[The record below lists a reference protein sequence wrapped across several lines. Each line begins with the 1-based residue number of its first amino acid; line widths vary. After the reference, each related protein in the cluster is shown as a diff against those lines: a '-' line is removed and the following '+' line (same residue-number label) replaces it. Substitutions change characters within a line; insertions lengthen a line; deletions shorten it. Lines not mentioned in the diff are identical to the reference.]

1 MQYRQQ
7 RHPPT
12 AQERRRHVFT
22 SREKEAAAQHTT
34 DHAAMPYPITAT
46 GRAKV
51 ARQQTTSAGEYDAD
65 DDYDDVVSPHV
76 AAIVPRYNR
85 IPTADG
91 YIEKRGNQHMHVH
104 FVDTPSQV
112 ARASRTT
119 AQAPEQ
125 RPTHWEKPRRRFH
138 WLFFVGIALLVM
150 LVGYIG
156 FGALGSWWHIHQ
168 DDSTYGRPRTFQ
180 IDAVPTQVQSYML
193 PEIIVT
199 GEKEALSTGS
209 IHQPATA
216 ATGLITFYNG
226 SFTTQVV
233 PAGIILQGNG
243 GRRISTDQQARIP
256 PATPTTPP
264 TYGTVSVIAHSLL
277 LGAVGNIPDQDI
289 NDACCGVSLLAQ
301 NIYPFSGGRD
311 ARDITVVTANDIAT
325 AVAAPQTNLDQ
336 ETHDQAQAE
345 MKPGQQ
351 ELPLVCTTSTT
362 ANHRPG
368 DQAQQVH
375 VTVTKHCLA
384 PAYTLSG
391 VWQQV
396 TRAIAKSIPS
406 SYRLVRVTILLLT
419 ATVTDGKRGAGTLSL
434 HITASLAFV
443 PAGNRNSHGSGK

>member
-1 MQYRQQ
+1 MRQPY
-7 RHPPT
+7 HS
-12 AQERRRHVFT
+12 QEKAVETIHVYVL
-22 SREKEAAAQHTT
+22 REK
-34 DHAAMPYPITAT
+34 D
-46 GRAKV
+46 V
-51 ARQQTTSAGEYDAD
+51 ALTIADDTLGDQVPDTTSEKPHTLLCI
-65 DDYDDVVSPHV
+65 VVCMFSLGVLVGSLTFSLFLAFNPGLLPLSLDKRVDKTITLTLSPHP
-76 AAIVPRYNR
+76 A
-85 IPTADG
+85 
-91 YIEKRGNQHMHVH
+91 
-104 FVDTPSQV
+104 
-112 ARASRTT
+112 
-119 AQAPEQ
+119 
-125 RPTHWEKPRRRFH
+125 
-138 WLFFVGIALLVM
+138 
-150 LVGYIG
+150 
-156 FGALGSWWHIHQ
+156 
-168 DDSTYGRPRTFQ
+168 
-180 IDAVPTQVQSYML
+180 PTQVQSYML

-325 AVAAPQTNLDQ
+325 AVAALQTNLDQ

-384 PAYTLSG
+384 LAYTLSG